1 MSFYLVILGRSA
13 QSLFLVIFKAIL
25 ISILGVFVIFRR
37 GQVFHFCIA
46 VA

>member
-13 QSLFLVIFKAIL
+13 KSLFLVIFKAFRMPIL
-25 ISILGVFVIFRR
+25 SVFVVFRR
-37 GQVFHFCIA
+37 GQVFDFCIA